1 MLSRRP
7 GGVRML
13 FENTSPAVL
22 RHEQETAMFDRHITH
37 YPESVTPAHA
47 HAASRQRAGRVL
59 QAAKALAR
67 KTRPLG
73 KALSAAG
80 LAAVLGLSA
89 QSARAA
95 YPDRPVKVI
104 VPFAAGG
111 FTDVAARVM
120 AQQLSTILGGS
131 FVVENKAGAG
141 STIGTDY
148 VAKSAPDGYTLAVI
162 SSNHVTSHLLY
173 KDLTYDPLKSFTPI
187 ALLADSPYVLFVNA
201 NVPVNNVQELIEYTK
216 KSPTPVHYGTSG
228 NGSAQHLMT
237 AHFITKSG
245 AKLVHVPYKGSAQA
259 MQDLAAGFV
268 DVSFAAVSNGLPH
281 VRTKKLKALAVT
293 SKERSAQLPDVPSLD
308 EAGVKDYNAVVWLAL
323 VGPAG
328 MPKDIVD
335 TLNSAVRK
343 GLSSPEAVSALANAG
358 VDVRLS
364 SPEELG
370 RYLEEESKVWGEVV
384 RSSDFKLE

>member
-1 MLSRRP
+1 MSIRQTMQYQRTAP
-7 GGVRML
+7 NGH
-13 FENTSPAVL
+13 TSAHCRQTQKSPQLL
-22 RHEQETAMFDRHITH
+22 RSM
-37 YPESVTPAHA
+37 
-47 HAASRQRAGRVL
+47 
-59 QAAKALAR
+59 KALVS
-67 KTRPLG
+67 KTKPLG
-73 KALSAAG
+73 KALTMAG
-80 LAAVLGLSA
+80 FAAVLGLSA
-89 QSARAA
+89 HTAKAA
-95 YPDRPVKVI
+95 YPDRPVKIV

-120 AQQLSTILGGS
+120 AQQLTTILGGT

-148 VAKSAPDGYTLAVI
+148 VAKAAPDGYTLAVI

-173 KDLTYDPLKSFTPI
+173 KDLTYDPIKSFDPI
-187 ALLADSPYVLFVNA
+187 ALVADSPYVLFVNAA
-201 NVPVNNVQELIEYTK
+201 NVPVNNVQELIEYSK
-216 KSPTPVHYGTSG
+216 KSANPLHYGTSG
-228 NGSAQHLMT
+228 NGSAQHLMA
-237 AHFITKSG
+237 AHFLTKSG

-328 MPKDIVD
+328 MPKDVIQ
-335 TLNSAVRK
+335 TLNNAVRK
-343 GLSSPEAVSALANAG
+343 GMSTPEAVTALANAG

-370 RYLEEESKVWGEVV
+370 QYLKDEAKVWGDVV
-384 RSSDFKLE
+384 RSTDFKLE

>member
-1 MLSRRP
+1 ML
-7 GGVRML
+7 VRHSM
-13 FENTSPAVL
+13 
-22 RHEQETAMFDRHITH
+22 H
-37 YPESVTPAHA
+37 YPDRLKSHRQHWRQQARVLPQLQQAVQSLVSTMRSIRKALVMTSMVAVMGLPAHN
-47 HAASRQRAGRVL
+47 
-59 QAAKALAR
+59 AK
-67 KTRPLG
+67 
-73 KALSAAG
+73 
-80 LAAVLGLSA
+80 
-89 QSARAA
+89 AA
-95 YPDRPVKVI
+95 YPDRPVKIV

-120 AQQLSTILGGS
+120 AQQLTTILGGS

-148 VAKSAPDGYTLAVI
+148 VAKAAPDGYTLAVV

-173 KDLTYDPLKSFTPI
+173 KDLTYDPIKSFTPV
-187 ALLADSPYVLFVNA
+187 ALIADSPYVLFVNA
-201 NVPVNNVQELIEYTK
+201 NVPVNNVQELIDLSKRSTK
-216 KSPTPVHYGTSG
+216 PLHYGTSG
-228 NGSAQHLMT
+228 NGSAQHLMG
-237 AHFITKSG
+237 AHFLTESG

-259 MQDLAAGFV
+259 MQDLVAGFV

-293 SKERSAQLPDVPSLD
+293 GLERSAQLPDVPSLD
-308 EAGVKDYNAVVWLAL
+308 EAGVKGYNALVWLAL
-323 VGPAG
+323 IGPAG

-343 GLSSPEAVSALANAG
+343 GLSTPEAVTTLGNAG

-370 RYLEEESKVWGEVV
+370 QYLVNEAKVWGAVV
-384 RSSDFKLE
+384 RSTDFKLE